1 MTEPEGADGNDT
13 QVYVTMLLADQL
25 CGIPALAVR
34 DILGPQPTT
43 RIPLAPPEVAG
54 SLNLRGRI
62 VTAVDL
68 RRRLRLPPRPDGE
81 AGMAV
86 VTEQG
91 SDLYALL
98 VDQVDA
104 VITLRPGQV
113 EATPP
118 TLPAVWAA
126 HCAGVARI
134 DAGLMLLLDC
144 DSLLALGA

>member
-1 MTEPEGADGNDT
+1 MTEREGAEGGEA

-104 VITLRPGQV
+104 VITLRAGQV

-126 HCAGVARI
+126 HCAGVAHI

-144 DSLLALGA
+144 DSLLALAA

>member
-1 MTEPEGADGNDT
+1 MIEHESTGGGET

-68 RRRLRLPPRPDGE
+68 RRRLRLPPRPDNE
-81 AGMAV
+81 PGMAV

-104 VITLRPGQV
+104 VITLRVGQV

-118 TLPAVWAA
+118 TVPAVWAA
-126 HCAGVARI
+126 NCTGVARI

-144 DSLLALGA
+144 DSLLALAA

>member
-1 MTEPEGADGNDT
+1 MTERESADNGET

-25 CGIPALAVR
+25 CGIPALVVR
-34 DILGPQPTT
+34 DILGPQPTS

-68 RRRLRLPPRPDGE
+68 RRRLRLPPRLDNQ

-98 VDQVDA
+98 VDHVDA
-104 VITLRPGQV
+104 VISLPAGQV

-126 HCAGVARI
+126 HCTGVARI

-144 DSLLALGA
+144 NSLLALAA